1 MFWLV
6 ETKDQLDRLYSSSFK
21 EVFIEIIPYDYREHP
36 SQNQIC
42 AFYIRP
48 LESSK
53 GFIIPISH
61 SETFR
66 GDINKVDKLLNKFE
80 KIYVRDKKEF
90 MHYYPLQT
98 LYDITL
104 HTPTYIPE
112 LTQTHHYFHKK
123 YPNPKDASILIPIVK
138 HYEHCEKIFN
148 DLKPHINDNIN
159 TFYNNEATM
168 VFNAI
173 ERSGIRINRKE
184 FEQNFYIPNSDFVF
198 TQFNFKTLTR
208 RPSNKFKK
216 INYAALKK
224 DNGERKSFIPN
235 NDIFVEL
242 DISAYHPTLLAHL
255 VHYEFNTDDI
265 HEAFSKMYGVD
276 YKKAK
281 EITFKQL
288 YGGIFKEYKNLEF
301 FKKVQTFIDELWE
314 KFQNDGYIEVPIS
327 KWRFERDK
335 LENMNPQKL
344 LNYLL
349 QGLET
354 AMNVRILWQ
363 ILRLLRGKNTKV
375 VLYTYDSFLFDLD
388 KSEKDTFK
396 EILKIF
402 EKYKL
407 QTKMNYGT
415 DYDFR

>member
-6 ETKDQLDRLYSSSFK
+6 ETEDQLNRLHGSSFK
-21 EVFIEIIPYDYREHP
+21 EAFIEIIPYDYREHP

-42 AFYIRP
+42 AIYIRP
-48 LESSK
+48 LSSTK
-53 GFIIPISH
+53 GFIIPLTH

-66 GDINKVDKLLNKFE
+66 VDKEKADKIINKFK

-90 MHYYPLQT
+90 LHYYPLQT
-98 LYDITL
+98 LFDTTL
-104 HTPTYIPE
+104 HCPTYIPE
-112 LTQTHHYFHKK
+112 LTQTHHHIHKI
-123 YPNPKDASILIPIVK
+123 YPNVNNASILIPIVK
-138 HYEHCEKIFN
+138 HYEYCEKLFN
-148 DLKPHINDNIN
+148 HVKPHINDQIN
-159 TFYNNEATM
+159 EFFNNDATM

-173 ERSGIRINRKE
+173 ERNGIRINRKE
-184 FEQNFYIPNSDFVF
+184 FAKNFYVPNSDFVF

-216 INYAALKK
+216 VNYAALKK
-224 DNGERKSFIPN
+224 DNGERKSFIPDN
-235 NDIFVEL
+235 NIFVEL

-255 VHYEFNTDDI
+255 VHYKFNTNDI

-276 YKKAK
+276 YKTAK

-288 YGGIFKEYKNLEF
+288 YGGIFKEYKELEF
-301 FKKVQTFIDELWE
+301 FKKVQKYIDELWQ
-314 KFQNDGYIEVPIS
+314 KFQSDGYIEVPIS
-327 KWRFERDK
+327 KWRYKKDE

-354 AMNVRILWQ
+354 AMNVRILWE
-363 ILRLLRGKNTKV
+363 ILKLLRGKKTKV

-388 KSEKDTFK
+388 KNEKDTFNL
-396 EILKIF
+396 ILKIF

-407 QTKMNYGT
+407 TTKMNYGT